1 MEHSKIIAARRFMI
15 GAPSY
20 PETGAEICA
29 SCGYDTATLELAKA
43 MSSSFNQMAF
53 IINDSLYLC
62 DKCLALF
69 KGKEARSKCLL
80 WTFPGERQIL
90 SREDILP
97 LLKSPPKQYV
107 LCVPYSFQ
115 KHIFFYAGISSNKC
129 AYIGTDNRTVI
140 IDYQKN
146 DVPAII
152 DQVRQMLMEGVP
164 RKEVETGTYS
174 IFTLSKYGSMLDKWE
189 DVLLPMRHD
198 GAVELIVKYSPAV
211 KNKTRKFYE
220 REEMFTD
227 SEKKAI
233 RLLGALAEASAVRR
247 NRPMEFWGGEFMR
260 RIARYKE
267 EKDLHLFFSK
277 VAGQLQCGCQLDVS
291 IIDELEDAESLLVM
305 KDIRSKLEMLVAAVY
320 TAHRESRDIKPTSKK
335 TGVKNESLS
344 FFD

>member
-29 SCGYDTATLELAKA
+29 SCGYDTATLELSKA

-115 KHIFFYAGISSNKC
+115 KHIFFYAGISSQQY
-129 AYIGTDNRTVI
+129 AYIGTDNRVVTV
-140 IDYQKN
+140 DYLNN
-146 DVPAII
+146 DIPFVIEQI
-152 DQVRQMLMEGVP
+152 GQMLLEGVP
-164 RKEVETGTYS
+164 RRELESGSYS
-174 IFTLSKYGSMLDKWE
+174 LFTRSRYGSMLDAWE
-189 DVLLPMRHD
+189 KKLFPMRHA
-198 GAVELIVKYSPAV
+198 GAIELFVRYSPAV
-211 KNKTRKFYE
+211 KNKSKKFYE

-227 SEKKAI
+227 SEKNAI

-247 NRPMEFWGGEFMR
+247 NRAMDFWNGEFVR

-267 EKDLHLFFSK
+267 EQDLHVFFSK
-277 VAGQLQCGCQLDVS
+277 VAGLLQCGCQLDVS
-291 IIDELEDAESLLVM
+291 IIDEMDDEQCAAIM